1 MAIPY
6 LHWNPRQLDTVGVI
20 FVLEA
25 NAPPVQGEE
34 PRTVEQLSQQLLRS
48 VRSLKAT
55 SPGLIYMLATDQV
68 VLSTELTE
76 AFPRVI
82 TLDEPVPLTGMQKLK
97 ALLNSP
103 FQRTLLVDPGVVFCH
118 EMSGIFQFV
127 DNYDLAAPYVRDDLY
142 YQSLR
147 TPQAH
152 HMFLLLR
159 ESHASALSSAL
170 LVAKRSQ
177 RTERLLQDWLMS
189 MTRTMARSDDFWLA
203 RLLPKSDVRFVG
215 LPIEYGLMIHT
226 QSRLPISL
234 MGSVVAFHIDN
245 ATSTAKLTCEIVNMA
260 TEPRVFFPDRFD
272 INTITALSQTYE
284 TIENL
289 RDPLAD
295 ETRRK
300 GNDILPVD
308 ARMRA
313 GYKTG
318 DATLAPLS
326 GKKTDLLRELD
337 EILQEPQG

>member
-1 MAIPY
+1 
-6 LHWNPRQLDTVGVI
+6 
-20 FVLEA
+20 
-25 NAPPVQGEE
+25 
-34 PRTVEQLSQQLLRS
+34 
-48 VRSLKAT
+48 
-55 SPGLIYMLATDQV
+55 MLATDQV

-189 MTRTMARSDDFWLA
+189 MTRTMARSADFWLA
-203 RLLPKSDVRFVG
+203 RLLPKSDVRFVIHSTISKSVENYYQESGRAGRDG
-215 LPIEYGLMIHT
+215 LPAHC
-226 QSRLPISL
+226 RLYYRFADYLRQVQWGGRWLGRWLRALWWYASC
-234 MGSVVAFHIDN
+234 SVA
-245 ATSTAKLTCEIVNMA
+245 
-260 TEPRVFFPDRFD
+260 
-272 INTITALSQTYE
+272 
-284 TIENL
+284 
-289 RDPLAD
+289 
-295 ETRRK
+295 
-300 GNDILPVD
+300 
-308 ARMRA
+308 
-313 GYKTG
+313 
-318 DATLAPLS
+318 
-326 GKKTDLLRELD
+326 
-337 EILQEPQG
+337 